1 MRVYGLDFTSRPN
14 RRKPITC
21 LECRLDAGVLT
32 AGTLERLTNFDAFE
46 ALLQRP
52 GPWIAGIDFPFG
64 QPRKL
69 IENQGWPQS
78 WAGYVGHVGRMA
90 RQDFRQTLDEYRAS
104 RPAGD
109 KEHRRKTDIAAGS
122 LSPMKLYGTPVGL
135 MFYEGAP
142 RLLRAGVTIPGL
154 IEGDKDRIVVEAYP
168 GVLARRLIGRRG
180 YKQDAK
186 AKQTHEQRLAR
197 ADLLTALRIDTLR
210 TTHEFTVEAPDSLVY
225 DPGADELDALLCA
238 IQAAWA
244 WTKRADSYGMLPTTD
259 PIEGWIAE
267 PSLT

>member
-1 MRVYGLDFTSRPN
+1 MLIYGVDFTSRPS

-21 LECRLDAGVLT
+21 LECRLQGGVLT
-32 AGTLERLTNFDAFE
+32 AGALESLTTFESFE

-69 IENQGWPQS
+69 VENLGWPQS
-78 WAGYVGHVGRMA
+78 WAGCAEHVGRMT
-90 RQDFRQTLDEYRAS
+90 RQEFRKTLDDYRAS
-104 RPAGD
+104 RPTGD
-109 KEHRRKTDIAAGS
+109 KEHRRATDIAASS

-142 RLLRAGVTIPGL
+142 RLHCAGATIPGL
-154 IEGDKDRIVVEAYP
+154 MKGYQDRVVVEAYP

-180 YKQDAK
+180 YKQDTK
-186 AKQTHEQRLAR
+186 AKQTEEQRKAR
-197 ADLLTALRIDTLR
+197 EDLLMEIQSETLSN
-210 TTHEFTVEAPDSLVY
+210 THGFRVEAPDSLID

-244 WTKRADSYGMLPTTD
+244 WTQRANNFGMPPNTDSL
-259 PIEGWIAE
+259 EGWIAE
-267 PSLT
+267 PSLD